1 MKGKGKMTLSD
12 KTTTYIGDFNDDR
25 FHGEGEMVWLCG

>member
-1 MKGKGKMTLSD
+1 MTLYNGSA
-12 KTTTYIGDFNDDR
+12 TYIGDFKDDK